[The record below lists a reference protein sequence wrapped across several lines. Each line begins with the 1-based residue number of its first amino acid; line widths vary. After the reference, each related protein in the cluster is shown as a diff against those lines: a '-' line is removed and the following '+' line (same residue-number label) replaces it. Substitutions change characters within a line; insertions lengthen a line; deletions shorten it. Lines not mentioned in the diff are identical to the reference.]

1 MLSRLS
7 VRFFFIR
14 PDVRASMTSC
24 HLLSTVQV
32 VHRTSAC
39 EAVPILKRRSSPI
52 VLTLTPARQ
61 SPESQLLEL
70 VISLSH
76 AMPIPTTC
84 GSSSTARFRVR
95 AVGLAIASRTGNETL
110 AGLGTIKADVGGH
123 VKPAFRRPT
132 SVVPSPQ

>member
-39 EAVPILKRRSSPI
+39 EAVPILK
-52 VLTLTPARQ
+52 
-61 SPESQLLEL
+61 
-70 VISLSH
+70 
-76 AMPIPTTC
+76 M
-84 GSSSTARFRVR
+84 R
-95 AVGLAIASRTGNETL
+95 AEFAHRADSDTRASE
-110 AGLGTIKADVGGH
+110 
-123 VKPAFRRPT
+123 P
-132 SVVPSPQ
+132 